1 MRAVVIRSYGGPEVL
16 ELVDVDRPKPLA
28 TEVLIRVK
36 AIGLNPVEAYIRS
49 GAFKLLEPPAILGWD
64 ISGVV
69 EEVVPGVTRF
79 APGDEVFGMPFFP
92 RAARAYAE
100 LVASPSRQL
109 ARKPAGLS
117 HAEAAALPLA
127 GLTAWQGLVD
137 AARVQPG
144 QRVLV
149 HAGGGGVGHLAV
161 QIARSLGAHVVATA
175 SAGKHDLVRRL
186 GADEVI
192 DYRTTDFATVARDM
206 DVVFEL
212 VGRDYGTR
220 SIEVLRPGG
229 LLLTAVERLNT
240 DLAARTEKAG
250 RRFMGLTVEPDQVG
264 LERLAALVDQG
275 RLRPHLDHV
284 LPLEEVAK
292 AHRLLEGSVTGKIVL
307 TV

>member
-1 MRAVVIRSYGGPEVL
+1 M
-16 ELVDVDRPKPLA
+16 
-28 TEVLIRVK
+28 
-36 AIGLNPVEAYIRS
+36 
-49 GAFKLLEPPAILGWD
+49 
-64 ISGVV
+64 
-69 EEVVPGVTRF
+69 
-79 APGDEVFGMPFFP
+79 
-92 RAARAYAE
+92 
-100 LVASPSRQL
+100 
-109 ARKPAGLS
+109 
-117 HAEAAALPLA
+117 
-127 GLTAWQGLVD
+127 
-137 AARVQPG
+137 
-144 QRVLV
+144 LV

-192 DYRTTDFATVARDM
+192 DYRTTDFTTVARDI